1 MYKKFKDYCNGWNQ
15 VVFSLINIT
24 FVVMLIVVNLQLTI
38 DRNEDFLDAT
48 LAQLR
53 DMDRVRSDDYSSF

>member
-1 MYKKFKDYCNGWNQ
+1 
-15 VVFSLINIT
+15 
-24 FVVMLIVVNLQLTI
+24 VVNLQLTI